1 MWILIFPC
9 DIRNCNMSPL
19 KFTLRIHLYF
29 QLRITSG
36 ASIVMITKAR
46 QLLPGRERKWI
57 GDRARGNSIPASTPC
72 LQASPK
78 VLSKTQTDLWHWWD
92 RNLPKFRFSWSL
104 DFSWSRVA
112 LQCCV
117 RFCRTVKWI
126 SYCCSVAQS
135 CLTLCNPMDCST
147 PGSPVHHYLPEFAQ
161 THVHWVDD
169 AIQPP
174 HPLSSPSPPAFLFP
188 QHQGLVQWVSS
199 SHQVAKV
206 LELQLQHQFFHWIF
220 RTELL

>member
-57 GDRARGNSIPASTPC
+57 GARARGNSIPASTPC

-78 VLSKTQTDLWHWWD
+78 VLSKTDWPVTLVRQESTKVQFFF
-92 RNLPKFRFSWSL
+92 NFYWSL
-104 DFSWSRVA
+104 IA

-117 RFCRTVKWI
+117 RFCCTVKWI

-135 CLTLCNPMDCST
+135 CLTLCDPMDCST
-147 PGSPVHHYLPEFAQ
+147 PGSPVHHYLPEFTQ
-161 THVHWVDD
+161 TQVHWISD

-188 QHQGLVQWVSS
+188 QHQGLVQRVSS
-199 SHQVAKV
+199 SHQMAKV